1 MISSS
6 RRLFLVATMSVLAAC
21 SLPAD
26 VNAPPVAMGNF
37 LLGHNIVVVDA
48 PQVLPFSRTASD
60 EEWKDALTAAIDRR
74 FGGYDGDKFYHIGV
88 KIDGYALALPGVP
101 VVFTPKSVL
110 VITVSLWDDAAGEK
124 LNEDEK
130 ALTIFEGVSGETLVS
145 SGLTQTK
152 EQQMVKLSDNAA
164 KAIQD
169 WILEHPE
176 WIGLPPLP
184 DAAENGDDVVN

>member
-1 MISSS
+1 MTSSI
-6 RRLFLVATMSVLAAC
+6 RGIFLMAALSALAAC

-26 VNAPPVAMGNF
+26 VNEPPVAMGNF
-37 LLGHNIVVVDA
+37 LLGHNIVVVNE
-48 PQVLPFSRTASD
+48 PEILPFSRTASD

-74 FGGYDGDKFYHIGV
+74 FGGYDGEKFYHIGV

-101 VVFTPKSVL
+101 VVFTPVSVL
-110 VITVSLWDDAAGEK
+110 VITVSLWDDAAGKK
-124 LNEDEK
+124 LNEEEK

-169 WILEHPE
+169 WILENPD
-176 WIGLPPLP
+176 WIGLPALV
-184 DAAENGDDVVN
+184 DAAQTGDEPVN

>member
-1 MISSS
+1 MKSSI
-6 RRLFLVATMSVLAAC
+6 RRFFLVAGMSVLAAC

-26 VNAPPVAMGNF
+26 VNAPPVEMGNF
-37 LLGHNIVVVDA
+37 LLGHNIVVADE

-74 FGGYDGDKFYHIGV
+74 FGGYDGEKFYHIGV

-145 SGLTQTK
+145 SGLMQTK

-169 WILEHPE
+169 WILENPG
-176 WIGLPPLP
+176 WIGLPP
-184 DAAENGDDVVN
+184 

>member
-1 MISSS
+1 MTSSI
-6 RRLFLVATMSVLAAC
+6 RKFFLMAALSALAAC

-26 VNAPPVAMGNF
+26 VNEPAVAMGNF
-37 LLGHNIVVVDA
+37 LLGHNIVVVNE
-48 PQVLPFSRTASD
+48 PEILPFSRTASD
-60 EEWKDALTAAIDRR
+60 EEWKDAFTAAIDRR
-74 FGGYDGDKFYHIGV
+74 FGSYDGEKFYHIGV

-124 LNEDEK
+124 LNEEEK

-152 EQQMVKLSDNAA
+152 EQQMIKLSDNAA

-169 WILEHPE
+169 WILENPD
-176 WIGLPPLP
+176 WVGLPALP
-184 DAAENGDDVVN
+184 DATANGDAPIN

>member
-1 MISSS
+1 MKSSI
-6 RRLFLVATMSVLAAC
+6 RKFVLIAALFIPAAC

-37 LLGHNIVVVDA
+37 LLGHNIVVVNE
-48 PQVLPFSRTASD
+48 PEVLPFSRTAGD

-74 FGGYDGDKFYHIGV
+74 FGSYDGYKFYHIGV

-110 VITVSLWDDAAGEK
+110 VITVSLWDDAAGKK
-124 LNEDEK
+124 LNEEEK

-152 EQQMVKLSDNAA
+152 EQQIVKLSDNAA

-169 WILEHPE
+169 WILENPD
-176 WIGLPPLP
+176 WIGLPALA
-184 DAAENGDDVVN
+184 DAAQTVDEPVN